1 MTITASMVKALRE
14 RTGAGMMECK
24 KALTDTGGDMEAAV
38 EELRKKGAARADKK
52 SGRIAAEGAITAALG
67 EDGRTG
73 VLVEV
78 NCETDFVAKDEN
90 FRDFADRVA
99 ATVLDQQPE
108 DVAALSAMKLAGS
121 DKTVDEARVELFS
134 KIGENIA
141 VRRFARIAAQDG
153 QHISVYSHGSR
164 IGVLVRSSGGRSDL
178 GKDVA
183 MHIAAMRPVCVS
195 KDDVPREQVEK
206 EREIYM
212 AQAADSGKPENILE
226 KIVQGRLQKYLNEI
240 TLLGQPFV
248 KDTDLS
254 VEKLLAGEGAG
265 VQEFVRFE
273 VGEGIERKDDDF
285 VAEVM
290 AQAKGA

>member
-1 MTITASMVKALRE
+1 MVKALRE

-38 EELRKKGAARADKK
+38 EELRKKGAAKADKK
-52 SGRIAAEGAITAALG
+52 SGRIAAEGTVRATLS
-67 EDGRTG
+67 EDCRTG

-90 FRDFADRVA
+90 FRKFSADVA
-99 ATVLDQQPE
+99 ATVLEQRPE
-108 DVAALSAMKLAGS
+108 DVSKLAGLKISGS
-121 DKTVDEARVELFS
+121 DVTVDEARVELFS

-141 VRRFARIAAQDG
+141 VRRFAVVEAQDD
-153 QHISVYSHGSR
+153 QSVSVYSHGTR
-164 IGVLVRSSGGRSDL
+164 IGVLVRSRGGRSDI

-183 MHIAAMRPVCVS
+183 MHIAAMRPACVS
-195 KDDVPREQVEK
+195 KENVPQDQLDKEK
-206 EREIYM
+206 DIFI
-212 AQAADSGKPENILE
+212 AQAADSGKPQNIVE
-226 KIVQGRLQKYLNEI
+226 KIVEGRLQKYVNEI

-248 KDTDLS
+248 KDADMS
-254 VEKLLAGEGAG
+254 VQKLLEGEGAE

-273 VGEGIERKDDDF
+273 VGEGIERKEDDF

>member
-1 MTITASMVKALRE
+1 MVKALRE

-52 SGRIAAEGAITAALG
+52 SGRIAAEGAVSATLS
-67 EDGRTG
+67 EDYRTG

-90 FRDFADRVA
+90 FRKFSADVA
-99 ATVLDQQPE
+99 ATVLEQRPE
-108 DVAALSAMKLAGS
+108 DMSKLAGLKMSGS
-121 DKTVDEARVELFS
+121 DVTVDEARVELFS

-141 VRRFARIAAQDG
+141 VRRFAVVEAQDDQG
-153 QHISVYSHGSR
+153 VSVYSHGSR
-164 IGVLVRSSGGRSDL
+164 IGVLVRSRGGRSDI

-183 MHIAAMRPVCVS
+183 MHIAAMRPACVS
-195 KDDVPREQVEK
+195 KENVPQDQLDKEK
-206 EREIYM
+206 DIFI
-212 AQAADSGKPENILE
+212 AQAVDSGKPQNIVE
-226 KIVQGRLQKYLNEI
+226 KIIEGRLQKYVNEI

-248 KDTDLS
+248 KDADMS
-254 VEKLLAGEGAG
+254 VQKLLEGEGAE

-273 VGEGIERKDDDF
+273 VGEGIERKEDDF

>member
-52 SGRIAAEGAITAALG
+52 SGRIAAEGAVSATLS
-67 EDGRTG
+67 EDYRTG

-90 FRDFADRVA
+90 FRKFSADVA
-99 ATVLDQQPE
+99 ATVLEQRPE
-108 DVAALSAMKLAGS
+108 DMSKLAGLKMSGS
-121 DKTVDEARVELFS
+121 DVTVDEARVELFS

-141 VRRFARIAAQDG
+141 VRRFAVVEAQDD
-153 QHISVYSHGSR
+153 QSVSVYSHGSR
-164 IGVLVRSSGGRSDL
+164 IGVLVRSRGGRSDI

-183 MHIAAMRPVCVS
+183 MHIAAMRPACVS
-195 KDDVPREQVEK
+195 KENVPQDQLDKEK
-206 EREIYM
+206 DIFI
-212 AQAADSGKPENILE
+212 AQAADSGKPQNIVE
-226 KIVQGRLQKYLNEI
+226 KIIEGRLQKYVNEI

-248 KDTDLS
+248 KDADMS
-254 VEKLLAGEGAG
+254 VQKLLEGEGAE

-273 VGEGIERKDDDF
+273 VGEGIERKEDDF

>member
-24 KALTDTGGDMEAAV
+24 KALTDTGGDMEASV
-38 EELRKKGAARADKK
+38 EELRKKGAAKADKK
-52 SGRIAAEGAITAALG
+52 SGRIAAEGAVSATLS
-67 EDGRTG
+67 EDCRTG

-90 FRDFADRVA
+90 FRKFSADVA
-99 ATVLDQQPE
+99 ATVLEQRPE
-108 DVAALSAMKLAGS
+108 DVSKLAGLKISGS
-121 DKTVDEARVELFS
+121 DVTVDEARVELFS

-141 VRRFARIAAQDG
+141 VRRFAVVEAQDD
-153 QHISVYSHGSR
+153 QSVSVYSHGSR
-164 IGVLVRSSGGRSDL
+164 IGVLVRSRGGRSDI

-195 KDDVPREQVEK
+195 KENVPQDQMDKEK
-206 EREIYM
+206 EIFI
-212 AQAADSGKPENILE
+212 AQATDSGKPQNIVE
-226 KIVQGRLQKYLNEI
+226 KIVEGRLQKYVNEI

-248 KDTDLS
+248 KDADMS
-254 VEKLLAGEGAG
+254 VQKLLEGEGAE

-273 VGEGIERKDDDF
+273 LGEGIERKEDDF